1 MIKKETISI
10 LISVVTLILTIL
22 IWDFLKITYK
32 EQSIYGVY
40 STSEHHSLNDIIRV
54 LTFVLLPVL
63 SYIICKSL
71 LLKKNL
77 FFIFFLNF

>member
-32 EQSIYGVY
+32 DQSIYGVY
-40 STSEHHSLNDIIRV
+40 STNKHHALTDIIRV
-54 LTFVLLPVL
+54 LPFVSLPVL
-63 SYIICKSL
+63 SYVICKSL
-71 LLKKNL
+71 LLKVAL
-77 FFIFFLNF
+77 FR